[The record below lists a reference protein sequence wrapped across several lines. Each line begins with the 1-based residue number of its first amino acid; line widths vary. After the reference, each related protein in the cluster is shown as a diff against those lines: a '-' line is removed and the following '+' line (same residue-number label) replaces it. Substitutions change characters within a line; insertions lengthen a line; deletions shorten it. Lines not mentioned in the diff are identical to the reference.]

1 MKTKLKLDKD
11 TNKEKQ
17 ALINNDL
24 VSGMH
29 EISVTN
35 VADIR
40 KTQTQDLI
48 TKIDKFDENESK
60 LEQRL
65 DALRAHTSLLEDNM
79 PFLDDQ
85 IKFLQEEL
93 DKMADLEVTAE
104 KVVEETF
111 VPKDELSQRICK
123 YDAKYNSMQDVI
135 TNGLTGVN

>member
-24 VSGMH
+24 VSRMH

-48 TKIDKFDENESK
+48 TKIDIFDENESII
-60 LEQRL
+60 EQRL
-65 DALRAHTSLLEDNM
+65 ESLRAHTSLLEDNM

-85 IKFLQEEL
+85 IKFL
-93 DKMADLEVTAE
+93 
-104 KVVEETF
+104 
-111 VPKDELSQRICK
+111 
-123 YDAKYNSMQDVI
+123 
-135 TNGLTGVN
+135 